1 MGGIAKQI
9 GQQDGDTIGRMV
21 ADVVKSATVDAKI
34 AKLEK
39 QVSHLSK
46 LVHIL
51 WKEAEQLEKTV
62 QVTHEGL
69 RMKSGLSEVL
79 VLKNGGIILQGHR
92 IHLKTPG
99 EDKLMF

>member
-1 MGGIAKQI
+1 MGGIAKQM
-9 GQQDGDTIGRMV
+9 GQQDGNTIGKLI
-21 ADVVKSATVDAKI
+21 ADAVKSTTAEARI

-39 QVSHLSK
+39 QVSHLTK

-51 WKEAEQLEKTV
+51 WKEAEALEKTV
-62 QVTHEGL
+62 QVTSEGL